1 MLNLSDVSI
10 RLGGNDIVRHVSF
23 QLNPGD
29 KTGLI
34 GRNGIGKSTLLK
46 AIAGEIEPAEGQI
59 SILKGHKTGYLK
71 QDIEF
76 EDGATVL
83 EEAYKAFDEIQSIEN
98 KLKSVENELA
108 IRTDY
113 ESQAYMQLLDD
124 YHHLQEKFQL
134 IGGYQ
139 YKGNTEKVLKG
150 LGFTEADFNKPVE
163 SFSGGWRMRIELA
176 KILLQ
181 DNDILLLDEPTNHL
195 DIESILWFEN
205 FLKNYKGILLLV
217 SHDQMFLDNVTNRT
231 IELTPFKTYDF
242 PKPYS
247 EFLKIK
253 AELIEKQQQAAK
265 NQAKEIKEMERL
277 IEKFRYKATKASFAQ
292 SLIKKLDK
300 IERIEVEEVSQKAMN
315 IQFPVAQ
322 ASGKIVFEMAHLY
335 KSYGNKEVLKDLN
348 LIITKGERLA
358 FVGQNGTG
366 KTTLSKIMVG
376 HLEPTAGHIKV
387 GHNVNIGYFAQ
398 NQSAYLKPDLT
409 VLETIEAAS
418 DDSNRAKV
426 RDILGAFLFSG
437 DDVHK
442 KVGVLSG
449 GERNRLALAIMMLQ
463 KFNVL
468 VMDEPT
474 NHLDIPSKNVLQK
487 ALLQFEGTLIVVSHD
502 RHFLQG
508 LTDKTIEFKDK
519 SIQVHLG
526 DIDYFLQE
534 RQAENFRIIEQKK
547 ESAEPASTAKKK
559 TDYTQRKAGRK
570 LRRQLTNRIQKVEKA
585 IEQQEAIIADMETI
599 LTSSNPPSD
608 PDFFADYETAKNK
621 LAEWMNEWEVLQT
634 ELEELPEI

>member
-1 MLNLSDVSI
+1 MLNLSNVSI
-10 RLGGNDIVRHVSF
+10 RLGGNDIISHVSF

-29 KTGLI
+29 KVGLI

-46 AIAGEIEPAEGQI
+46 AITGQIDPAEGQI
-59 SILKGHKTGYLK
+59 SILKGHKIGYLK
-71 QDIEF
+71 QDIDF

-83 EEAYKAFDEIQSIEN
+83 EEAYKAFKEIQAIAQKLEIIET
-98 KLKSVENELA
+98 ELA
-108 IRTDY
+108 IRTDF
-113 ESQAYMQLLDD
+113 ESAAYMTLLDD
-124 YHHLQEKFQL
+124 YHHLQEKFQVA
-134 IGGYQ
+134 GGYQ
-139 YKGNTEKVLKG
+139 YKGDTEKVLKG
-150 LGFTEADFNKPVE
+150 LGFTEVDFDKPVE

-181 DNDILLLDEPTNHL
+181 NNDILLLDEPTNHL

-205 FLKNYKGILLLV
+205 FLKNFKGILMLV

-231 IELTPFKTYDF
+231 IELTPHKTYDF
-242 PKPYS
+242 PKSYS
-247 EFLKIK
+247 EFFKIK
-253 AELIEKQQQAAK
+253 AELLEKQQQAAK

-292 SLIKKLDK
+292 SLIKKLEKMD
-300 IERIEVEEVSQKAMN
+300 RIEVEDVSQKAMN

-322 ASGKIVFEMAHLY
+322 ASGKIVFEIEHLN
-335 KSYGNKEVLKDLN
+335 KNYGDKEVLKDLN
-348 LIITKGERLA
+348 LIVTKGERLA

-366 KTTLSKIMVG
+366 KTTLSKILVG
-376 HLEPTAGHIKV
+376 HLQPTSGKIKV
-387 GHNVNIGYFAQ
+387 GHNVKIGYFAQ
-398 NQSAYLKPDLT
+398 NQSAYLNPDLS
-409 VLETIEAAS
+409 VLETIEAVS

-437 DDVHK
+437 DAVHK

-474 NHLDIPSKNVLQK
+474 NHLDIQSKNVLQK

-502 RHFLQG
+502 RYFLQG

-519 SIQVHLG
+519 QIQVHLG

-534 RQAENFRIIEQKK
+534 RQAENFRVIEQRK
-547 ESAEPASTAKKK
+547 EQKTTGLSASKNTA
-559 TDYTQRKAGRK
+559 YAQRKADRKK
-570 LRRQLTNRIQKVEKA
+570 LRQLKNKINKIEEA
-585 IEQQEAIIADMETI
+585 IELQETLIKEKEVVLA
-599 LTSSNPPSD
+599 SSKPPSD
-608 PDFFADYETAKNK
+608 PDFFNDYEMAKTK
-621 LAEWMNEWEVLQT
+621 LSKLMMEWEKLQT
-634 ELEELPEI
+634 DLEEISL